1 MGKVASVSTRTISEK
16 SAGRVSRDAT
26 SPNIGEA
33 RDPRTRGMDADASA
47 VHERVQWTVV
57 VIRNDRVLLVFFGSV
72 FAGNCSF
79 VLSISASLVLVLV
92 CIISW

>member
-1 MGKVASVSTRTISEK
+1 MGKVASVSAHTISEK

-47 VHERVQWTVV
+47 VHERVQWAVV
-57 VIRNDRVLLVFFGSV
+57 VIRNDRVLVFFGSV

-92 CIISW
+92 CNISW